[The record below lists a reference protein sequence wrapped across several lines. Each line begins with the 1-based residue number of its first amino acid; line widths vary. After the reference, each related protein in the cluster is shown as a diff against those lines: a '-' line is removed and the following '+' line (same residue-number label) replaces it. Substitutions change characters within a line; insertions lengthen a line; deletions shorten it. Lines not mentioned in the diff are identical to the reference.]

1 MYMNTLSFPSSHPP
15 NMKKI
20 PPFQKKQ
27 QNKTKQNKNTLAPG
41 SYEFV

>member
-15 NMKKI
+15 NIRKI

-27 QNKTKQNKNTLAPG
+27 QKKQNKNTLAPG